1 MPATA
6 VAAVKTRT
14 DPRCHATSCR
24 DGGCSLDLTGVPAPY
39 ALIHVDSEE
48 FRVLNSQWRLPNDQ
62 RRCDYLFVGGDDA
75 GIGPWVVPVELTTG
89 HKETNVF
96 LAQINGGILV
106 ADELLPRDRDI
117 RYRFYP
123 VGGCNLRKLGR
134 EVVDELRKRGNRVNF
149 RGQLRNID
157 LVECGTR
164 LADALVE

>member
-14 DPRCHATSCR
+14 DPLCHETSCR

-39 ALIHVDSEE
+39 ALIHIDSET
-48 FRVLNSQWRLPNDQ
+48 FRVLNRQWRLPNDQ
-62 RRCDYLFVGGDDA
+62 KRCDYLFVGGDDA
-75 GIGPWVVPVELTTG
+75 GRGPWVVPVELTTG
-89 HKETNVF
+89 HKETSDF
-96 LAQINGGILV
+96 LAQISGGILV
-106 ADELLPRDRDI
+106 ANEVFPQDI

-123 VGGCNLRKLGR
+123 VGGCRRRVLGK
-134 EVVDELRKRGNRVNF
+134 EVTDELRKRSNRVNF

-164 LADALVE
+164 LADVLVE